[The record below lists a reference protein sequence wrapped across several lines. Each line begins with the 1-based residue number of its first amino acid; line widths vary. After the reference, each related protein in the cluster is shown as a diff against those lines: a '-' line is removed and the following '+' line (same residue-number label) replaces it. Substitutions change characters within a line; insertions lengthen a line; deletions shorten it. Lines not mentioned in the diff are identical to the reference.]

1 MAYNFYEYAYSKED
15 LSKCVVK
22 DELKDKPITEPKVW
36 LPLWEAKL
44 IRSFINK
51 ILVHEDVTTPTEW
64 EIIFKFGKRIQD
76 AEIKDLKAEIARLQ
90 KEQERDKIK
99 LERLKEDY
107 ENSKKRYGQLQM

>member
-1 MAYNFYEYAYSKED
+1 MAYNVYED
-15 LSKCVVK
+15 LYSREDLAKCVVK
-22 DELKDKPITEPKVW
+22 DEPIVEPKVW
-36 LPLWEAKL
+36 LPLREAKL

-51 ILVHEDVTTPTEW
+51 IFVHENVMTSTEW
-64 EIIFKFGKRIQD
+64 EIISKFGKRIQD

-107 ENSKKRYGQLQM
+107 ENSKKRNEYLQL

>member
-1 MAYNFYEYAYSKED
+1 MAYNVYEYLYTKED
-15 LSKCVVK
+15 LDKCIVK
-22 DELKDKPITEPKVW
+22 DEPIAESKVW
-36 LPLWEAKL
+36 LPLREAKL

-51 ILVHEDVTTPTEW
+51 ILVHENVMTSTEC
-64 EIIFKFGKRIQD
+64 EIISKFGKRIQD

-107 ENSKKRYGQLQM
+107 ENSKKRNEYLQL

>member
-1 MAYNFYEYAYSKED
+1 MAYNVYEYLYTKKD
-15 LSKCVVK
+15 LDRYIVK
-22 DELKDKPITEPKVW
+22 DEKDEPIAEPKVW

-64 EIIFKFGKRIQD
+64 EVISKFGKRIQD

-107 ENSKKRYGQLQM
+107 ENSKKRNGLLQL